1 MKSDLPNNP
10 ITDIKIL
17 PELEIE
23 GSDNSISILIR
34 HDFYSSDNDHGKRL
48 LNDLLLSLQ
57 TCGKDIDRI
66 MFIDSGVKLLS
77 SDSLIDHDCLI
88 SLINK
93 AQNSCICSDS
103 LDHYG
108 IDSSMLP
115 QKLITVTSEEI
126 FSSLLFSH
134 NTITI

>member
-1 MKSDLPNNP
+1 MKSDFPNNP

-23 GSDNSISILIR
+23 GSDNSFSILFR
-34 HDFYSSDNDHGKRL
+34 HDYYSSDNDHGKRL

-77 SDSLIDHDCLI
+77 SDSLIDHDCLN

-93 AQNSCICSDS
+93 ALNSCVCADS
-103 LDHYG
+103 LDYYE
-108 IDSSMLP
+108 IDGSILP
-115 QKLITVTSEEI
+115 PKLIPVTSEEI

>member
-10 ITDIKIL
+10 ITDISIL
-17 PELEIE
+17 PELEVG

-34 HDFYSSDNDHGKRL
+34 HDYYSSDNDHGKRL

-77 SDSLIDHDCLI
+77 SDSLIDHDCLN

-93 AQNSCICSDS
+93 ALNSCVCADS
-103 LDHYG
+103 LDYYE
-108 IDSSMLP
+108 IDVSILP
-115 QKLITVTSEEI
+115 TKLIAVTSEEI